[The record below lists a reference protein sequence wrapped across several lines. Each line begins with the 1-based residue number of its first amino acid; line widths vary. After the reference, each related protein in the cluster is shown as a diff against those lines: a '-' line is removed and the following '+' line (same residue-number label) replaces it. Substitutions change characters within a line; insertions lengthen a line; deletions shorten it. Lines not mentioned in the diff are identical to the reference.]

1 LPDGRTVTVADFK
14 NISIRCPL
22 ELVRAVE
29 ALLARRTAENPYQ
42 IPSVGSVYRE
52 LLARGLESLA
62 ADAAAEKSGR
72 K

>member
-1 LPDGRTVTVADFK
+1 MPDGRESLTVADFK

-29 ALLARRTAENPYQ
+29 SLLEKRRAENPYQ
-42 IPSVGSVYRE
+42 IPSIGAVYRE

-62 ADAAAEKSGR
+62 AESAGR

>member
-1 LPDGRTVTVADFK
+1 VADFK

-29 ALLARRTAENPYQ
+29 ALMDQRKVENPYQ

-62 ADAAAEKSGR
+62 AESTR
-72 K
+72 RP

>member
-1 LPDGRTVTVADFK
+1 MADFK

-29 ALLARRTAENPYQ
+29 VLLEKRRAENPYQ

-62 ADAAAEKSGR
+62 ADATAERAGVNR
-72 K
+72 

>member
-1 LPDGRTVTVADFK
+1 MPHGRQGIAVAESR

-29 ALLARRTAENPYQ
+29 SLLEKRRMENPYQ
-42 IPSVGSVYRE
+42 LPSIGDVYRE
-52 LLARGLESLA
+52 LLARGLEA
-62 ADAAAEKSGR
+62 VATEKTDR